1 MHFTLGEKA
10 VAVAAAMEMGLR
22 ALGWRSWSFSWGR
35 GGKPRSGTTTW
46 PGDPGSRTGLAA
58 DIGGVREKT
67 KTRLHSL
74 PFVWGPRRSPLC
86 VVPDDPGEKGHNEGS
101 LSVSARTSIPQLCS
115 FSTTLNLR
123 LAG

>member
-22 ALGWRSWSFSWGR
+22 ALGWRSWGFSWGG

-46 PGDPGSRTGLAA
+46 LGDPGSRTGLAA
-58 DIGGVREKT
+58 GMGGVREKT

-74 PFVWGPRRSPLC
+74 PFVWGHRWSPPC
-86 VVPDDPGEKGHNEGS
+86 AVPEDPGEKATIKAPSQSQPGPPSHS
-101 LSVSARTSIPQLCS
+101 CVVSQEL
-115 FSTTLNLR
+115 
-123 LAG
+123 